1 MLPFVLAALMQ
12 STSPIATNA
21 DVPDVL
27 VEQCGRLLVADMDFD
42 LGRQILYVQDIAT
55 DEIVY
60 SEDVAEWSTAEDHAD
75 TLNICEIAG

>member
-12 STSPIATNA
+12 SPNT
-21 DVPDVL
+21 DVDYTDQPEVL
-27 VEQCGRLLVADMDFD
+27 VEQCGRRLVADMDYD
-42 LGRQILYVQDIAT
+42 LGRHILYVQDIAT

-60 SEDVAEWSTAEDHAD
+60 NEDVAEGSTAQDHAD